1 MSTINILVLFLISV
15 LASFF
20 TNAIFRSVAKRYKI
34 LIDLPDKNRKFHK
47 RPTPLTGGISILT
60 GSIMAIFFAV
70 NLNVIDLEYTAFN
83 ISILICSFLIVAVFL
98 FDDGYGISPRLRL
111 ITQITTCGLLII
123 LSKIYLLD
131 MGNLLF
137 YGNINL
143 GEFGPAITIF
153 CAVGIM
159 NAFNMVDGIN
169 GLCSGLSAM
178 VFVFLGIFYNGF
190 IGTQLIFAL
199 GAIFGFL
206 IFNLGIIGKKRWIFL
221 GDSGSNLLGFL
232 VAFALIAGSQDP
244 SFGLK
249 PVTALWLVAIPLLDC
264 LGLII
269 KRLNRGVGPFDADRD
284 HLHHR
289 FMDAGYSAKKTL
301 LIMISIASVVSLFG
315 VIIEKFVPEYISL
328 ILFGV
333 FAGLFYYLS
342 HLLKEGAFGV
352 KVDKNVSIS

>member
-1 MSTINILVLFLISV
+1 MNSINILVLFLISV

-20 TNAIFRSVAKRYKI
+20 TNAIFRSVSKKNKI

-47 RPTPLTGGISILT
+47 RPTPLTGGVSILT
-60 GSIMAIFFAV
+60 GSILAIFIAV
-70 NLNVIDLEYTAFN
+70 SLDVIDLEYTAYN
-83 ISILICSFLIVAVFL
+83 ASILLCSFLIVAVFL

-123 LSKIYLLD
+123 LSKIYLIDL
-131 MGNLLF
+131 GNLLF
-137 YGNINL
+137 FGNINL
-143 GEFGPAITIF
+143 GDFGPAVTIF

-169 GLCSGLSAM
+169 GLCSGITAI
-178 VFVFLGIFYNGF
+178 VFLYLGIFFNGF

-206 IFNLGIIGKKRWIFL
+206 IFNLGIIGQKRWVFL
-221 GDSGSNLLGFL
+221 GDHGSNLLGFL
-232 VAFALIAGSQDP
+232 VAFALIAASQD
-244 SFGLK
+244 SGFNMK

-269 KRLNRGVGPFDADRD
+269 KRLHRGVGPFVADRD

-289 FMDAGYSAKKTL
+289 FMDAGYSSKKTL
-301 LIMISIASVVSLFG
+301 IIILTMASVVSFFG
-315 VIIEKFVPEYISL
+315 IILQKFMPEYISL

-333 FAGLFYYLS
+333 FAVLFYYLS
-342 HLLKEGAFGV
+342 HLLKQGVFGI
-352 KVDKNVSIS
+352 KGDKNVSIY